1 MDDIKAIRE
10 QTGLSQAKF
19 AHAAGIPVRT
29 LQQWE
34 QGKSSPAP
42 YVVAMLKRQ
51 AQEIATAHDE
61 GQRHS
66 IPSKTA
72 WKICIDDPFENCDK
86 VYPIQQRKVRE
97 LIDDITAC
105 ADVREIRIFGSSIT
119 ERCHIGSDVD
129 IYVNAGNS
137 NGLINQAHD
146 FEFDLWT
153 NETADDRLK
162 KEIMDKGVKV
172 YG

>member
-10 QTGLSQAKF
+10 QTRLSQAKF
-19 AHAAGIPVRT
+19 AHATGIPVRT

-51 AQEIATAHDE
+51 AQEITTAQEED
-61 GQRHS
+61 QRHF
-66 IPSKTA
+66 IPQKTT
-72 WKICIDDPFENCDK
+72 WKICIDNPFANCDK

-97 LIDDITAC
+97 LIDDITSS
-105 ADVREIRIFGSSIT
+105 ADVREIRIYGSSVT
-119 ERCHIGSDVD
+119 ERCHIGSDID
-129 IYVNAGNS
+129 IYVDAENPS
-137 NGLINQAHD
+137 GLTTRAHD

-153 NETADDRLK
+153 NETADSRLK